1 MFPYLLV
8 SVLLGSCYC
17 SKEGSMTLGRPELF
31 GPSVALLNDVGV
43 FNCHLTTYPKNETI
57 LLELF
62 KEGNRN
68 KLPGFYTSS
77 DGQAASFPIVIQTFH
92 EGNLEC
98 VARAQNNSLLEPSVS
113 YTHNLK
119 VIEPVAGAKVNIQS
133 GAAEFFEGRTLELRC
148 TLTAGNYV
156 SYKWLVNGQPV
167 LQSPRHN
174 VANDQLI
181 INRTTSA
188 NSGLYMC
195 VATNSYNTTRG
206 FTSNSSEV
214 EITVK
219 DVVSNP
225 DISFNVM
232 KKESNDY
239 FAVVTCQSTRGTLP
253 ITFSLYNKTEL
264 AFSMTAEERKVKFKV
279 PLVLDRHLTLQCQ
292 ANNSDEVAYSRWLP
306 LQVVSVGGPVVMHYD
321 FDIGQN
327 YAVIG
332 LRFYCKATKG
342 THPRFQWFLNQT
354 LLQDRGKF
362 YYVVNQPPDQSI
374 LLLSVGSSSAG
385 TYYCEVAD
393 IFDNTT
399 AISSNKQYIDK
410 KELNELPIPV
420 VAVVFGC
427 FTFLV
432 VLVSACCFVGVLSR
446 RRKSGEDSLVSQM
459 METFS
464 ANEDELDMSEYTEDN
479 DVVRSARWD
488 DLDWV
493 SETSADDAL
502 FMDEPTDE
510 H

>member
-43 FNCHLTTYPKNETI
+43 FNCHLTIYPKNETI

-68 KLPGFYTSS
+68 KLLGFYTSS

-119 VIEPVAGAKVNIQS
+119 VI
-133 GAAEFFEGRTLELRC
+133 
-148 TLTAGNYV
+148 
-156 SYKWLVNGQPV
+156 
-167 LQSPRHN
+167 
-174 VANDQLI
+174 
-181 INRTTSA
+181 
-188 NSGLYMC
+188 
-195 VATNSYNTTRG
+195 
-206 FTSNSSEV
+206 
-214 EITVK
+214 

-321 FDIGQN
+321 FDIEQN

-479 DVVRSARWD
+479 DVVRSARRD

>member
-119 VIEPVAGAKVNIQS
+119 VI
-133 GAAEFFEGRTLELRC
+133 
-148 TLTAGNYV
+148 
-156 SYKWLVNGQPV
+156 
-167 LQSPRHN
+167 
-174 VANDQLI
+174 
-181 INRTTSA
+181 
-188 NSGLYMC
+188 
-195 VATNSYNTTRG
+195 
-206 FTSNSSEV
+206 
-214 EITVK
+214 

>member
-31 GPSVALLNDVGV
+31 GPSVALLNDVDV
-43 FNCHLTTYPKNETI
+43 FNCHLTIYPKNETI

-68 KLPGFYTSS
+68 KLLGYYTSS
-77 DGQAASFPIVIQTFH
+77 DGQAASFSIVIQTFH

-98 VARAQNNSLLEPSVS
+98 VARAQNNSLVEPSVS

-119 VIEPVAGAKVNIQS
+119 VI
-133 GAAEFFEGRTLELRC
+133 
-148 TLTAGNYV
+148 
-156 SYKWLVNGQPV
+156 
-167 LQSPRHN
+167 
-174 VANDQLI
+174 
-181 INRTTSA
+181 
-188 NSGLYMC
+188 
-195 VATNSYNTTRG
+195 
-206 FTSNSSEV
+206 
-214 EITVK
+214 

-232 KKESNDY
+232 KEESNNY

-253 ITFSLYNKTEL
+253 ITFSLYNRTEL
-264 AFSMTAEERKVKFKV
+264 AFSMTAEERKVNFKV

-327 YAVIG
+327 NAVIG

-354 LLQDRGKF
+354 LLQDRGSF

-385 TYYCEVAD
+385 TYHCEVAD

-399 AISSNKQYIDK
+399 AISSNKQYIDI
-410 KELNELPIPV
+410 KELNELPVPV

-427 FTFLV
+427 FTLLV

-446 RRKSGEDSLVSQM
+446 RTKSGEESLVSQK

-464 ANEDELDMSEYTEDN
+464 ANEEDELDMSEYTEDN